1 MWKTSAFISVLYL
14 IFALLEYFKGY
25 DVKFSCGVSL
35 FFTGIM
41 LVCRQIEI
49 SFNEL
54 KKNKE
59 AGNERTNN

>member
-1 MWKTSAFISVLYL
+1 MWKTSAFISIIYL

-25 DVKFSCGVSL
+25 DAKFSCGASL

-49 SFNEL
+49 SI
-54 KKNKE
+54 KNSNKQTE
-59 AGNERTNN
+59 ANK

>member
-1 MWKTSAFISVLYL
+1 MWKTSALISIIYL

-25 DVKFSCGVSL
+25 DAKFSCGASL

-59 AGNERTNN
+59 AGNEKN